1 MRKKAMTP
9 RIPELNAKYIKLMLF
24 VILVDNVASSGLIDG
39 FFFANIQRKSFIN
52 IIVMY
57 HC

>member
-39 FFFANIQRKSFIN
+39 FFFLQTYKENLL
-52 IIVMY
+52 
-57 HC
+57 